1 MTITALPPLGDFPL
15 GDFPLGDFVH
25 PAVFY
30 ASDEEYLHLLVPF
43 VVEGLEQGH
52 PVAASVPARQ
62 LRLLRDALGAAAD
75 DVLLLDMEVEGR
87 NPGRIIPAVLRRFA
101 DSHPGTH
108 VRIIG
113 EPIWAGRTDVEYPA
127 CAQHE
132 ALINLAFA
140 GRDVT
145 IACPY
150 DTAALDEQ
158 VVTDAL
164 ATHPEVWE
172 TGGRRGS
179 DRYAPDAVVSR
190 YNQPFDIAPD
200 AVALQVTTSAGI
212 REARRFATGHADR
225 LGLSGTRSADL
236 ALITTELVA
245 NSFRH
250 AGGSCLL
257 SIWRDGTHLVCTAQD
272 SGHLADPLAGRR
284 PAALDQD
291 GGRGL
296 LLINQLA
303 DLVRVH
309 TTPDGT
315 TTHVFLR
322 IAS

>member
-1 MTITALPPLGDFPL
+1 MTITDIP
-15 GDFPLGDFVH
+15 PLGDFVH

-30 ASDEEYLHLLVPF
+30 ASDEEYLRLLVPF

-62 LRLLRDALGAAAD
+62 LGLLRDGLGAAAD

-164 ATHPEVWE
+164 ATHPLVWE
-172 TGGRRGS
+172 TGSRYDS
-179 DRYAPDAVVSR
+179 DRYAPGAIVDR
-190 YNQPFDIAPD
+190 YNQPCHVDPEA
-200 AVALQVTTSAGI
+200 ATLQVTTSAAV
-212 REARRFATGHADR
+212 RDARRFAAGHASR
-225 LGLSGTRSADL
+225 LGLTGTRTADL
-236 ALITTELVA
+236 ELITTELVV
-245 NSFRH
+245 NGLRY
-250 AGGSCLL
+250 GGGACLL
-257 SIWRDGTHLVCTAQD
+257 SIWQDGAHLVCTVQD
-272 SGHLADPLAGRR
+272 GGHLTDPLAGRR
-284 PAALDQD
+284 PATLDQD

-296 LLINQLA
+296 LLIHQLA

-309 TTPDGT
+309 TTPQGT
-315 TTHVFLR
+315 TTHVFLP
-322 IAS
+322 IAR

>member
-1 MTITALPPLGDFPL
+1 MTITDPGLQG
-15 GDFPLGDFVH
+15 GFVH

-30 ASDEEYLHLLVPF
+30 ASDEEYLALLVPF

-52 PVAASVPARQ
+52 PVAASVPYRR
-62 LRLLRDALGAAAD
+62 LRLLHEALGAAVE

-132 ALINLAFA
+132 ALINLAFT

-150 DTAALDEQ
+150 DTASLDEH
-158 VVTDAL
+158 VVIDAL
-164 ATHPEVWE
+164 ATHPAVWE
-172 TGGRRGS
+172 TGRRYDS
-179 DRYAPDAVVSR
+179 DRYAPDAIVDR
-190 YNQPFDIAPD
+190 YNQPFDVAPD
-200 AVALQVTTSAGI
+200 AVTLKVTTSAGV
-212 REARRFATGHADR
+212 RDARRVATEHAGR
-225 LGLSGTRSADL
+225 LGLPGTRAADL
-236 ALITTELVA
+236 ALITTELVV
-245 NSFRH
+245 NSLRH
-250 AGGSCLL
+250 AGGTCLL
-257 SIWRDGTHLVCTAQD
+257 SVWQDGTHLVCSVQD
-272 SGHLADPLAGRR
+272 DGHLTDPLAGRH
-284 PAALDQD
+284 PVALDQD

-296 LLINQLA
+296 LMINQLA

-309 TTPDGT
+309 TTPRST